1 MVFRLFLDTNI
12 LADHLLDRNPDS
24 SRIFQM
30 VEAGRILGFASSAS
44 FFTLAY
50 IIEKKLK
57 LRAHPILQELNRMLS
72 VIPTHQSNLDQ
83 AYLSGFK
90 DLEDAFQYY
99 TALNESNVDYFVS
112 NNVKDF
118 KTVLPKLPVV
128 SSTVLVKNLI
138 KEI

>member
-1 MVFRLFLDTNI
+1 LIAIQILPEFFKWWKLAEFWDLLLQHRSLRL
-12 LADHLLDRNPDS
+12 LLLS
-24 SRIFQM
+24 K
-30 VEAGRILGFASSAS
+30 
-44 FFTLAY
+44 
-50 IIEKKLK
+50 KKLK

-99 TALNESNVDYFVS
+99 TAMNENNVDYFVS

-128 SSTVLVKNLI
+128 SSTMLVKILI